1 MNSQD
6 VLETNI
12 LQLYLL
18 GQELPIIES
27 YAKVACPISC
37 SYMRLLLSSLCLLS
51 VNRDDY
57 STYLTGLLQGLMN

>member
-12 LQLYLL
+12 LQLYPP

-27 YAKVACPISC
+27 YAKVASPISC
-37 SYMRLLLSSLCLLS
+37 SCKQLLLRSLCLLS

-57 STYLTGLLQGLMN
+57 NTYLTGLLRGLMN